1 MDGTRSTSHA
11 LADPPAPSAAARR
24 HVRRDAEDVWYPP
37 TLSGLEFPGCDAR
50 RLRRDELTDY
60 DGRLEFWDSETETM
74 WVCEPTTPY
83 HEEPGAALPGLLTR
97 IASVRGSPVKCY
109 GTMDLMVR
117 DRGGAP
123 RRIMQADQ
131 SVYLHPSTARLP
143 GRVAMVVGEHDFPD
157 VVLEVDHTTDARR
170 GKLKLYEAW
179 GFPEVWIHVPD
190 RPAASR
196 RRRRASGLTIHVLR
210 DGAYEVASESR
221 ALPGWTAAEIHRAF
235 DEATSSAETLGVLE
249 RVGLALGAREGT
261 GPDDDPLL
269 DAQRREVEERGR
281 AEGFAE
287 GRAEGRVEDRADSV
301 RQILLSRGIAVSAG
315 FPMTLPG
322 FADLPK
328 DRVIAVAIACESEA
342 DFEARI
348 QGTGD

>member
-1 MDGTRSTSHA
+1 MDTTRFSLDAVSGS
-11 LADPPAPSAAARR
+11 PSG
-24 HVRRDAEDVWYPP
+24 AEDGELGLGQGTEDSRKPP
-37 TLSGLEFPGCDAR
+37 TLPGLEFPGCDAR
-50 RLRRDELTDY
+50 CLRRDELTDY

-97 IASVRGSPVKCY
+97 VASVRGSPVKCY

-117 DRGGAP
+117 DRRGAP

-131 SVYLHPSTARLP
+131 SVYLHPSSARLP
-143 GRVAMVVGEHDFPD
+143 GPAAMVVGEHDFPD

-196 RRRRASGLTIHVLR
+196 RRRRAAGLTIHVLR
-210 DGAYEVASESR
+210 DGAYAVASESR

-269 DAQRREVEERGR
+269 GAQRREAEARGR
-281 AEGFAE
+281 AEG
-287 GRAEGRVEDRADSV
+287 RADSV

-328 DRVIAVAIACESEA
+328 DRVIAVALACESEA
-342 DFEARI
+342 DFKAHI
-348 QGTGD
+348 QSTGD